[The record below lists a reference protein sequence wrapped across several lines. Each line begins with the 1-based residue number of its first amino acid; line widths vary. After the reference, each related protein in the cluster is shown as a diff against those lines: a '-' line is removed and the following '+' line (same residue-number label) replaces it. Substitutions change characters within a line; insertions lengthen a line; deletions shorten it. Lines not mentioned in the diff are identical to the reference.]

1 MGSLAVL
8 LGFDAAD
15 RLGGGPPDG
24 AGVVAGQVDGDGVGG
39 DVDGDD
45 LAGVDTPEGDLLPGD
60 HDDAG
65 VAGDS
70 LDGDRFGRRAGRRS
84 PPYPAAAPAAPRP
97 SRHARAEYAGS
108 RENVTASGPER
119 RALSGS
125 GPSSVKG
132 T

>member
-65 VAGDS
+65 VAGDPLS
-70 LDGDRFGRRAGRRS
+70 GDRCTEGCGGGPAGRA
-84 PPYPAAAPAAPRP
+84 PPAAGGGGDLDIPVGR
-97 SRHARAEYAGS
+97 YQYC
-108 RENVTASGPER
+108 
-119 RALSGS
+119 
-125 GPSSVKG
+125 
-132 T
+132 